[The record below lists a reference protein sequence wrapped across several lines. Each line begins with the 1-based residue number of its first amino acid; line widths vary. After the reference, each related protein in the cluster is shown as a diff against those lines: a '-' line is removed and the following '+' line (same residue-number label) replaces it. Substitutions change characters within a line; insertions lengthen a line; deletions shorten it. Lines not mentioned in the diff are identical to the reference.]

1 MQTITLSRLV
11 LDRLPEIH
19 ELLTETEREAQILIY
34 GELASLKE
42 EEIYYIIAETIEK
55 KRQCQYYN

>member
-55 KRQCQYYN
+55 KRQCLYYN